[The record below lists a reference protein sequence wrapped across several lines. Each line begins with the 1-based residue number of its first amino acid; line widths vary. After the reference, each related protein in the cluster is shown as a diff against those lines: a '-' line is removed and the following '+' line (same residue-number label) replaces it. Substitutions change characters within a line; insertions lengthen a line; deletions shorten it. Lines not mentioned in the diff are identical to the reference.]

1 MQKTSSAS
9 PHLLEIAW
17 EACNQVGGIY
27 TVIRS
32 KVPAMIEYWG
42 DQYCLIGPFF
52 PKQAAHEF
60 EPTEDYSDV
69 YGQAVLELRAQGV
82 ECYYGTWLVTG
93 RPRIVLI
100 NPQSAM
106 GQMDT
111 IKYLLWENHRI
122 PTSNEDL
129 LHQVLAFGDL
139 VRRFISLLSSKAQVV
154 AHFHEWMVGSAIP
167 DLRREHVPV
176 KIVFTTHATLLGRYL
191 AMNDPNFYDQ
201 LTSVDWQKEARHF
214 NIEPAVSIERA
225 AAHGSHVFTT
235 VSEVTVRECIYL
247 LDRIPDTVLPNG
259 LNIRR
264 FTAMHEFQNLHLT
277 FKKRI
282 HRFVMGH
289 FFQSFPFDLDKTIYL
304 FTSGRFEYRN
314 KGFDLTLEALAR
326 LNHRMKVSKSDMTV
340 VMFFITK
347 QPFTTINPHV
357 LHSKALME
365 EIQETCE
372 AIKDQIGERLFYDA
386 AASTE
391 HKLPELNEY
400 VDDYWKLR
408 YRRTIQSWKTH
419 LLPPVVTHNLINDQS
434 DEILNFLRV
443 SNLVNNADDR
453 VKIVYHP
460 DFISPTNP
468 LFGMEY
474 GQFVRGCHMGIFP
487 SYYEPWGYTPLEC
500 VASGIPA
507 VTSDLSGFGDY
518 VKKNVKKHTDKGI
531 YVIDRHE
538 RSFDD
543 SAEQLTKHLYD
554 YVEMS
559 RRERIS
565 QRNKVE
571 SLSEMF
577 DWKKLLV
584 HYERAYQLALS
595 TDQE

>member
-1 MQKTSSAS
+1 MPHSTAS

-32 KVPAMIEYWG
+32 KVPAMMEYWG
-42 DQYCLIGPFF
+42 EQYCLVGPYF
-52 PKQAAHEF
+52 PQQAAAEF
-60 EPTEDYSDV
+60 EPTDDYSDV
-69 YGQAVLELRAQGV
+69 FGKAVLQLREEGV
-82 ECYYGTWLVTG
+82 EVYYGTWLVTG

-100 NPQSAM
+100 NPSSAFH
-106 GQMDT
+106 QLNE
-111 IKYLLWENHRI
+111 IRHQLWENHHL
-122 PTSNEDL
+122 PTSEEYL
-129 LHQVLAFGDL
+129 LHQVLAFGEL
-139 VRRFISLLSSKAQVV
+139 TKRFIKLVANMSKVV

-167 DLRREHVPV
+167 DLRREQVPV

-201 LTSVDWQKEARHF
+201 LTAVDWQKEARHF

-225 AAHGSHVFTT
+225 AAHGAHVFTT

-277 FKKRI
+277 YKEKI
-282 HRFVMGH
+282 HRFVMSH
-289 FFQSFPFDLDKTIYL
+289 FFQSFPFALDKTLYF

-326 LNHRMKVSKSDMTV
+326 LNYRMKKARMDTTV

-347 QPFTTINPHV
+347 QPFHSINPEV

-365 EIQETCE
+365 EIRETVE
-372 AIKDQIGERLFYDA
+372 AISNQVGERLFYEA

-391 HKLPELNEY
+391 YKLPNLENF

-408 YRRTIQSWKTH
+408 YRRTLQSWKTH
-419 LLPPVVTHNLINDQS
+419 HLPSVVTHNLVNDKS
-434 DEILNFLRV
+434 DEILEFLRTA
-443 SNLVNNADDR
+443 NLVNNADDR

-474 GQFVRGCHMGIFP
+474 GQFVRGCHLGVFP

-518 VKKNVKKHTDKGI
+518 VKKHVKKYTDKGI
-531 YVIDRHE
+531 YVINRHE
-538 RSFDD
+538 KGFEE
-543 SAEQLTKHLYD
+543 SAEQLAKHLMD
-554 YVEMS
+554 FVEFS
-559 RRERIS
+559 RRERIA

-571 SLSEMF
+571 SSSEMF

-584 HYERAYQLALS
+584 HYERAYHLALNA
-595 TDQE
+595 DE